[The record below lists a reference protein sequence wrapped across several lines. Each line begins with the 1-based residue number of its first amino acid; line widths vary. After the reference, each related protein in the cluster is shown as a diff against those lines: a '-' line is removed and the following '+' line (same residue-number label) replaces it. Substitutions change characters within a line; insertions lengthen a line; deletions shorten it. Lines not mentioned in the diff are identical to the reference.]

1 MKQVNWIIATFAL
14 ALMVVSVNCKA
25 EQTDKSLPKM
35 APEVQQILALNE
47 EPDGI
52 VFDIETLDVNALPEY
67 APFVR
72 DQIML
77 IRQKFPNVD
86 IAVVTHGAEEFAL
99 QKQAKGQQKL
109 HNLFNQLVQEEEVSI
124 HVCGAVA
131 GLKKLSQEDF
141 PDFVSFSASGMA
153 QLNDY
158 IAIGYTV
165 VPIRQLNKQER
176 KDLFEQ
182 PKDYLR

>member
-1 MKQVNWIIATFAL
+1 MKQVKWILVLFAM
-14 ALMVVSVNCKA
+14 ALMVVSINSEGQK
-25 EQTDKSLPKM
+25 TSKSPPEI
-35 APEVQQILALNE
+35 APEVQQILVLNE

-67 APFVR
+67 APYVR
-72 DQIML
+72 DQILL
-77 IRQKFPNVD
+77 IRKKFPNVD

-109 HNLFNQLVQEEEVSI
+109 HNLFNQLVQDEDVSI

-141 PDFVSFSASGMA
+141 PDFVSFSASGLA

-158 IAIGYTV
+158 IAIGYTL
-165 VPIRQLNKQER
+165 VPIRQLNKQQR